1 MTVKHE
7 HGGCQKRQRELQE
20 LLKEKDEE
28 VAGLMAEG
36 TALSKGQH
44 VKDTTIKQLRAELKD
59 SAATV
64 CQMHCYEGFSSLLCV
79 GKFRFC

>member
-1 MTVKHE
+1 M
-7 HGGCQKRQRELQE
+7 
-20 LLKEKDEE
+20 LKEKDEE

-59 SAATV
+59 ASATV
-64 CQMHCYEGFSSLLCV
+64 CLIFHSIHMHCCLL
-79 GKFRFC
+79 